1 MNCRYE
7 IFTLSKVRQFSWFL
21 KPGSLEKRIKGI
33 LPTTVNDTRANNENL
48 NILSLEGENLVFDL
62 LDVLVFRQRDTRLI
76 VHILPKCILNR
87 FLLYRLLF
95 VFGLLFLFT
104 CLFAL
109 VLLIFLCILWCFFL
123 LLFWLAALFCILF
136 VHRWRK
142 VFLNLSIRV
151 APHHNITDKDK
162 CFVILKRFFH
172 HFEPEFD
179 VRDISL
185 INVVDEDFAL
195 FCGFFGKEFG
205 FLSFENFFNTIG
217 LYIERVLHGTHVD
230 WVLNLFLNQF
240 A

>member
-7 IFTLSKVRQFSWFL
+7 IVTLSKVGQFSWFL
-21 KPGSLEKRIKGI
+21 KPGSLKKRIKGI
-33 LPTTVNDTRANNENL
+33 LSTAVNDTRANNENL
-48 NILSLEGENLVFDL
+48 NILSLEGENLVLDL
-62 LDVLVFRQRDTRLI
+62 LDVLVFWQRDTRLI

-87 FLLYRLLF
+87 FLFHRVF
-95 VFGLLFLFT
+95 FIFGLFFLFT

-123 LLFWLAALFCILF
+123 LLFWLSALFCILL
-136 VHRWRK
+136 VHRRWK

-151 APHHNITDKDK
+151 APYHNVTDKDK

-172 HFEPEFD
+172 HFEAEFD
-179 VRDISL
+179 IRNISL

-195 FCGFFGKEFG
+195 FCGFFSKEFG
-205 FLSFENFFNTIG
+205 LLSFEDFFNTIG
-217 LYIERVLHGTHVD
+217 LCIKRVLHGTHVD
-230 WVLNLFLNQF
+230 RVLNLFLNKF